1 MKKKIICLILCLC
14 LSFSCLVGC
23 SLVTISPKFSDDT
36 VIARIYG
43 KEITYA
49 DLEEKYDMYSQYFAY
64 YDEDVVMKIIYDELY
79 LGVIEEIEAEKII
92 KITADDQTEILDDIM
107 EDLVKVIDGYEKTF
121 IENAGKDV
129 PERLNTTSETTATKY
144 EAYDFELVVKK
155 DVAGEVAGG
164 AIDFDAKLTE
174 LKNKIFDGVEDE
186 YMVYRSRAYE
196 KYVSS
201 LMKTSK
207 LNGNTV
213 TADAALKAKLEDLYA
228 SHKKSK
234 MLEKYKEYVE
244 SCVFESKTT
253 GTTLDGQ
260 VAEVAM
266 RTAIVEK
273 YKELLNAS
281 KQKYSL
287 EDNYTEV
294 IFSTSNTD
302 LVLYHNEG
310 TYHYFTVQHILVK
323 FDDETVNELKL
334 YEGYDAS
341 KDKMFRD
348 EYKVARHNATGEE
361 ILGEWK
367 YTLETSYRDE
377 EGNTV
382 YVQKLDEFDNPV
394 YETDENGDPLQDEN
408 GDPIPVYTDEEAKI
422 TLQTIYE
429 NFLTD
434 RTNALA
440 EKLEE
445 RKEETGNNSYVLT
458 EQEKA
463 NVSNTLFLKYV
474 YRYTGD
480 SAGLGSSKL
489 IETLGYGIT
498 DNEDEDGGLMKEF
511 AETGRELYEDYM
523 AHNSDYL
530 GEKIMFAETD
540 YGVHMMV
547 LTNVFVDDLGNPVG
561 EIVSTEQTDEEI
573 IEGLKTTLVSTSGSQ
588 TLLQF
593 VYEKLKTDET
603 QNYFSNHLYAL
614 LDKAKEEGKFSELK
628 TPEYEDLKNHTH

>member
-1 MKKKIICLILCLC
+1 MKKKIVCLILCLC

-23 SLVTISPKFSDDT
+23 SLVTVAPKYTDDT
-36 VIARIYG
+36 VIAKIYG
-43 KEITYA
+43 KEITYG

-79 LGVIEEIEAEKII
+79 LGIIEEIEAEKII
-92 KITADDQTEILDDIM
+92 KITAEDQTEILDDIM
-107 EDLVKVIDGYEKTF
+107 EDVVKTINGYEKTF

-129 PERLNTTSETTATKY
+129 PERLNTEEETNTTKY
-144 EAYDFELVVKK
+144 EAYEFELVVKK
-155 DVAGEVAGG
+155 DVASEVAGG
-164 AIDFDAKLTE
+164 SIDFNAKLTE

-186 YMVYRSRAYE
+186 FMSYRTRAYE
-196 KYVSS
+196 KYVSA

-207 LNGNTV
+207 LAGNTV
-213 TADAALKAKLEDLYA
+213 SADAALKEKLETLYE

-253 GTTLDGQ
+253 GATLDEQ
-260 VAEVAM
+260 VADVAM

-310 TYHYFTVQHILVK
+310 TYNYFTVQHILVK
-323 FDDETVNELKL
+323 FDDETINELKQ
-334 YEGYDAS
+334 YEGYDKS
-341 KDKMFRD
+341 KDAMFRA
-348 EYKVARHNATGEE
+348 EYEEARHNATGEDD
-361 ILGEWK
+361 GGWK
-367 YTLETSYRDE
+367 YTIETSYRDD

-394 YETDENGDPLQDEN
+394 FEEDENGDPVLDEN

-422 TLQTIYE
+422 TLQQIYE
-429 NFLTD
+429 NFVAD
-434 RTNALA
+434 RTTALA
-440 EKLEE
+440 EKLAA
-445 RKEETGNNSYVLT
+445 RKEETGNDSYTLT
-458 EQEKA
+458 AQEKA

-480 SAGLGSSKL
+480 NAGLGSDKL

-498 DNEDEDGGLMKEF
+498 DNEDEDGGLMSEF
-511 AETGRELYEDYM
+511 ADAGRSLYTDYIN
-523 AHNSDYL
+523 NSKYL
-530 GEKIMFAETD
+530 GEEIVFAETD

-547 LTNVFVDDLGNPVG
+547 LTNVFSQG
-561 EIVSTEQTDEEI
+561 EIVSTAQTDAEI
-573 IEGLKTTLVSTSGSQ
+573 IDGLKTTLVSTANDQ
-588 TLLQF
+588 TLLEF

-603 QNYFSNHLYAL
+603 KNYFSNHLYGL
-614 LDKAKEEGKFSELK
+614 LDRAKEEGKFKELK

>member
-1 MKKKIICLILCLC
+1 LKKKIVCLILCLC

-23 SLVTISPKFSDDT
+23 SLVTVAPKYTDDT
-36 VIARIYG
+36 VIAKIYG
-43 KEITYA
+43 KEITYG

-79 LGVIEEIEAEKII
+79 LGIIEEIEAEKII
-92 KITADDQTEILDDIM
+92 KITAEDQTEILDDIM
-107 EDLVKVIDGYEKTF
+107 EDVVKTINGYEKTF

-129 PERLNTTSETTATKY
+129 PERLNTEEETNTTKY
-144 EAYDFELVVKK
+144 EAYEFELVVKK
-155 DVAGEVAGG
+155 DVASEVAGG
-164 AIDFDAKLTE
+164 SIDFNAKLTE

-186 YMVYRSRAYE
+186 FMSYRTRAYE
-196 KYVSS
+196 KYVSA

-207 LNGNTV
+207 LAGNTV
-213 TADAALKAKLEDLYA
+213 SADAALKEKLETLYE

-253 GTTLDGQ
+253 GATLDEQ
-260 VAEVAM
+260 VADVAM

-310 TYHYFTVQHILVK
+310 TYNYFTVQHILVK
-323 FDDETVNELKL
+323 FDDETINELKQ
-334 YEGYDAS
+334 YEGYDKS
-341 KDKMFRD
+341 KDAMFRA
-348 EYKVARHNATGEE
+348 EYEEARHNATGEDD
-361 ILGEWK
+361 GGWK
-367 YTLETSYRDE
+367 YTIETSYRDD

-394 YETDENGDPLQDEN
+394 FEEDENGDPVLDEN

-422 TLQTIYE
+422 TLQQIYE
-429 NFLTD
+429 NFVAD
-434 RTNALA
+434 RTTALA
-440 EKLEE
+440 EKLAA
-445 RKEETGNNSYVLT
+445 RKEETGNDSYTLT
-458 EQEKA
+458 AQEKA

-480 SAGLGSSKL
+480 NAGLGSDKL

-498 DNEDEDGGLMKEF
+498 DNEDEDGGLMSEF
-511 AETGRELYEDYM
+511 ADAGRSLYTDYIN
-523 AHNSDYL
+523 NSKYL
-530 GEKIMFAETD
+530 GEEIVFAETD

-547 LTNVFVDDLGNPVG
+547 LTNVFSQG
-561 EIVSTEQTDEEI
+561 EIVSTAQTDAEI
-573 IEGLKTTLVSTSGSQ
+573 IDGLKTTLVSTANDQ
-588 TLLQF
+588 TLLEF

-603 QNYFSNHLYAL
+603 KNYFSNHLYGL
-614 LDKAKEEGKFSELK
+614 LDRAKEEGKFKELK